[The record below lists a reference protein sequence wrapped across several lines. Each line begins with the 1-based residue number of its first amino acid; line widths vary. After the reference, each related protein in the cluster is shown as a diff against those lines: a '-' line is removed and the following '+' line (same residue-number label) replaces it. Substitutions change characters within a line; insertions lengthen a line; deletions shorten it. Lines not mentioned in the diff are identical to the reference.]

1 MSVHESMAIDMAE
14 MMRHGLPPLAG
25 GALDQTQIFLEAAQF
40 IWSETAIHRAE
51 HGLTPEGSRG

>member
-1 MSVHESMAIDMAE
+1 MAIDMAE